1 MPKTDDT
8 LMDEIFGSEDQAVDF
23 EEQKQDEVQ
32 EQDESGAEDE
42 HLEPVEEEPQQ
53 EPLQQ
58 QQQQERLYAGK
69 YKSVEDL
76 EKAYQEAQKWG
87 TQSAQQVA
95 ALRKELED
103 LRNQVAPAMTQKQ
116 EQQWK
121 KQVQAA
127 INAAV
132 VDEDPSALIALIGQV
147 ADRVAEQ
154 KLAQRYQDVAPLVQ
168 QRKFQQEINDFLEEN
183 PDAVEHMDGIA
194 KLIQQD
200 PGLVSK
206 PGWLYRAYGKVL
218 SQKFNAKEQHQVSAA
233 AQIEAQKKAASMP
246 SSTSRKKQEKKD
258 PEQELLDQIFGSP
271 QKGGIF
277 G

>member
-42 HLEPVEEEPQQ
+42 HREPVEEEQQQ

-58 QQQQERLYAGK
+58 QQQQERLLAGK

-95 ALRKELED
+95 SLRRELED

-132 VDEDPSALIALIGQV
+132 MDEDPTALMMLIGQV

-218 SQKFNAKEQHQVSAA
+218 SQKFNAKEQHQVSTA

-246 SSTSRKKQEKKD
+246 SSISRKKQEKKD
-258 PEQELLDQIFGSP
+258 PEQELLDQIFGTS

>member
-8 LMDEIFGSEDQAVDF
+8 LMDEIFGSEDQAVNDA
-23 EEQKQDEVQ
+23 EEQELDTEEEQEEQEEQQETQGQEEQQPEQQ
-32 EQDESGAEDE
+32 EQPEK
-42 HLEPVEEEPQQ
+42 L
-53 EPLQQ
+53 L
-58 QQQQERLYAGK
+58 AGK

-76 EKAYQEAQKWG
+76 ERAYQEAQRWG

-132 VDEDPSALIALIGQV
+132 VDEDPSALITLIGQV